1 MNGKKIIKYARSRKQ
16 DYQLASDEYRT
27 YLDTHIL
34 IFVLAF
40 LVMTVIFFMIFLAQ
54 GYSMLDLFK
63 QYFSK
68 FVSPELQTI
77 AKNKINFYLF
87 VAGISG
93 GLASCYLVR
102 PTQRQII
109 KDLNA
114 NRLIYDDTATRQF
127 MQNEPEPKPFKI
139 KNDFYLSQRA
149 IETAFLITGEQGAGK
164 SVLLDKW
171 HEHNINT
178 GSYSISHDP
187 KGDLTQKYL
196 SSGES
201 IAILAPWLNETKA
214 IDFGKLCYN
223 EDKNRQSSFIDLVI
237 ISFHGKP
244 PDTGDTYWY
253 DTSFAIYKAIFLRMC
268 SIYKDDWQENNICE
282 DFFSRTTTEDF
293 NNLKEFYAPIGN
305 LIKPDDDS
313 SQMVSSIIGSCIPT
327 IIKFY
332 TLASFWKNEKNRLD
346 IKAFLYRKT
355 KYKHIIIRND
365 ATYETIASC
374 VVACFVNI
382 ATSILLDSEYLNF
395 SKNLKDNKEDFE
407 FRFLLDEF
415 NSFAKFIDIPKFN
428 GLNDLGR
435 QAGIRL
441 AICLQRR
448 SQALHFT
455 KNQGLADDFLAT
467 FPNLVICRMA
477 QSDTQAIEKILG
489 SYKVN
494 EYSQSS
500 SFNAQGQSLTEKVT
514 QTDITNDV
522 SILKNVL
529 GPIPGVGVKVCF
541 KTVQN
546 PIFAVITIPFKDIFA
561 EEIIKTRKL
570 QAKKDGKKFRTY
582 KFSNTQKITDV
593 QAIKEVFKTSDE
605 EINEKTPAE
614 DIKKTLLELD
624 NILTKGETAKA
635 ENLPFKEG
643 DDIADIGKDVMT
655 SIADPTHALGMVQ
668 TAIEIEEALN
678 PAIKNTDT
686 IDINE
691 NLKKLLGRK

>member
-1 MNGKKIIKYARSRKQ
+1 MKTKNIIKYARSRKQ

-34 IFVLAF
+34 VFVITFLFVTLIFY
-40 LVMTVIFFMIFLAQ
+40 IFFSAQ
-54 GYSMLDLFK
+54 NYSMLDLWK

-68 FVSPELQTI
+68 SISQEIQSI
-77 AKNKINFYLF
+77 AKSKINFYFF
-87 VAGISG
+87 VAGISAS
-93 GLASCYLVR
+93 LASCYLVK
-102 PTQRQII
+102 PIQRQSI
-109 KDLNA
+109 KNFNA
-114 NRLIYDDTATRQF
+114 NRLIFDETATKQF
-127 MQNEPEPKPFKI
+127 MQNEPEPKLFKI
-139 KNDFYLSQRA
+139 KNDFYLSNRA
-149 IETAFLITGEQGAGK
+149 LETGFLITGQQGSGK
-164 SVLLDKW
+164 SVTLDLF
-171 HEHNINT
+171 HENNINA

-196 SSGES
+196 SAGES

-223 EDKNRQSSFIDLVI
+223 TDKNRQSSFIDLVI
-237 ISFHGKP
+237 ISFHGKAP
-244 PDTGDTYWY
+244 ESGDTYWY

-268 SIYKDDWQENNICE
+268 SIYKDNWQENNICE
-282 DFFSRTTTEDF
+282 DFFSRTTTKDF
-293 NNLKEFYAPIGN
+293 NELKEFYAPIGN
-305 LIKPDDDS
+305 LIKADDDS
-313 SQMVSSIIGSCIPT
+313 SQMVSAIIGSCIPT

-395 SKNLKDNKEDFE
+395 SKTLKNNE

-467 FPNLVICRMA
+467 FPNLIICRMA
-477 QSDTQAIEKILG
+477 QSDIQAIEKILG

-494 EYSQSS
+494 EYVQSS
-500 SFNAQGQSLTEKVT
+500 SFNAQGQSLTEKL
-514 QTDITNDV
+514 QEKDIVNDV
-522 SILKNVL
+522 NILQNTL
-529 GPIPGVGVKVCF
+529 GPIPKIGVKVCF

-546 PIFAVITIPFKDIFA
+546 PIFAVITIPFKNIFA
-561 EEIIKTRKL
+561 EEIIKERKL
-570 QAKKDGKKFRTY
+570 KAKEEGKKFRTY

-593 QAIKEVFKTSDE
+593 ETIAKILKTVDT
-605 EINEKTPAE
+605 EINEKTPEE
-614 DIKKTLLELD
+614 DIKKSILELD
-624 NILTKGETAKA
+624 TILTKGETAKA
-635 ENLPFKEG
+635 ENSLLKEVDELG
-643 DDIADIGKDVMT
+643 ELGKDVLT
-655 SIADPTHALGMVQ
+655 SIAEPSHLLSTVQ
-668 TAIEIEEALN
+668 TLVEIEEALN
-678 PAIKNTDT
+678 PATKNNDT
-686 IDINE
+686 IDDNF
-691 NLKKLLGRK
+691 KKLLGRK

>member
-1 MNGKKIIKYARSRKQ
+1 MKTKNIVKYARSRKQ

-34 IFVLAF
+34 IFVMAF
-40 LVMTVIFFMIFLAQ
+40 FVITIIFFMIFSAQ
-54 GYSMLDLFK
+54 NYLMLDLLK

-68 FVSPELQTI
+68 SLSQELQSI
-77 AKNKINFYLF
+77 AKNKINLYLF

-93 GLASCYLVR
+93 SLATCYLVK
-102 PTQRQII
+102 PIQRQTI
-109 KDLNA
+109 KDLNS
-114 NRLIYDDTATRQF
+114 NRLVYDDTATKQF
-127 MQNEPEPKPFKI
+127 MQNEPQPKTFRI
-139 KNDFYLSQRA
+139 KENFFLSNRA
-149 IETAFLITGEQGAGK
+149 LETGFLITGQQGSGK
-164 SVLLDKW
+164 SVTLDLF
-171 HEHNINT
+171 HENNISA

-196 SSGES
+196 SAGES

-223 EDKNRQSSFIDLVI
+223 TDKNRQSSFIDLVI
-237 ISFHGKP
+237 ISFHGKAP
-244 PDTGDTYWY
+244 ESGDTYWY
-253 DTSFAIYKAIFLRMC
+253 DTSFAVYKAIFLRMC
-268 SIYKDDWQENNICE
+268 SIYKDDWQEQNICD

-305 LIKPDDDS
+305 LIKADDKS
-313 SQMVSSIIGSCIPT
+313 SQMVSAIIGSCIPT

-332 TLASFWKNEKNRLD
+332 TLASFWKNEKNRLN
-346 IKAFLYRKT
+346 IKDFLYRRT

-395 SKNLKDNKEDFE
+395 SKTLKNKE

-441 AICLQRR
+441 SICLQRR

-477 QSDTQAIEKILG
+477 QSDIQAIEKILG
-489 SYKVN
+489 SYKVS
-494 EYSQSS
+494 EYVQSS
-500 SFNAQGQSLTEKVT
+500 SFNAQGQSLTEKL
-514 QTDITNDV
+514 QDKDITNDV
-522 SILKNVL
+522 AILQNVL
-529 GPIPGVGVKVCF
+529 GPVPKLGVKVCF

-561 EEIIKTRKL
+561 EEIIKERKII
-570 QAKKDGKKFRTY
+570 AKKEGKKFRVY

-593 QAIKEVFKTSDE
+593 ETIAKVLKVIDTVVS
-605 EINEKTPAE
+605 EKTPE
-614 DIKKTLLELD
+614 EEIKKNLLELD
-624 NILTKGETAKA
+624 TILNKGETAKA
-635 ENLPFKEG
+635 ENSPLKEV
-643 DDIADIGKDVMT
+643 DDIADIVKEVLT
-655 SIADPTHALGMVQ
+655 SIADPSHTLSTLQ
-668 TAIEIEEALN
+668 TLVEIEEALN
-678 PAIKNTDT
+678 PATKNNDT
-686 IDINE
+686 IDDNF
-691 NLKKLLGRK
+691 KKLLGRK